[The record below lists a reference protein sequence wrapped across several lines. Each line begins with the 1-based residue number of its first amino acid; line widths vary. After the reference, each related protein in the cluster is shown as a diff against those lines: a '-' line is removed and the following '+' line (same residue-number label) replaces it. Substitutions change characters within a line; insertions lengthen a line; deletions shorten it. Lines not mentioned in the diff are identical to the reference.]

1 MNNKDLIYFL
11 KVAELKHLGYA
22 SQNLNLTQPA
32 LSKSIARLEKVCQ
45 TRLFKRL
52 GRGLELTEAGRLL
65 YQRGRVLQNTYDET
79 LRQIA
84 EMGAGLSGVVRLG
97 SAGSATQFLLPSVC
111 RVMQQRTPNIKIE
124 IQIGMNDVLYG
135 MMARNELDFIL
146 GPIVESDKP
155 VVTVPV
161 TEDRVVVAA
170 SRYHPLA
177 GKEASAAQLSRC
189 GWILP
194 AKSVAMR
201 KWLDRYFFA
210 HHCPALDVRI
220 EISSLAAAP
229 ELIAESGLLSFISEN
244 SLSEEVFA
252 SRLVRVKNDDVVMAR
267 SFGITYL
274 AENTLSPAAQ
284 RVIET
289 IRHYKDL

>member
-32 LSKSIARLEKVCQ
+32 LSKSIARLEKLCQ

-65 YQRGRVLQNTYDET
+65 YQRGLVLQNGFDET

-97 SAGSATQFLLPSVC
+97 SAGSTTQFLLPAVC
-111 RVMQQRTPNIKIE
+111 REMQLLAPNIKLE

-135 MMARNELDFIL
+135 MLGRNELDFIL
-146 GPIVESDKP
+146 GPIVKGDKP
-155 VVTVPV
+155 VITVPV
-161 TEDRVVVAA
+161 TEDHVVVAA
-170 SRYHPLA
+170 SRNHPLA
-177 GKEASAAQLSRC
+177 GKEATAAQLSRC

-201 KWLDRYFFA
+201 KWLDRYFFDN
-210 HHCPALDVRI
+210 HCPALDVRI

-252 SRLVRVKNDDVVMAR
+252 SRLVRVKNDDVIMAR

-284 RVIET
+284 RVIEV
-289 IRHYKDL
+289 IQDYKNL

>member
-32 LSKSIARLEKVCQ
+32 LSKSISRLEKLCQ

-52 GRGLELTEAGRLL
+52 GRGLELTEAGHLL
-65 YQRGRVLQNTYDET
+65 YQRGRVLQNSFDET

-97 SAGSATQFLLPSVC
+97 SAGSATQFLLPAVC
-111 RVMQQRTPNIKIE
+111 RVIQQLAPNIKLE

-135 MMARNELDFIL
+135 MMRRNELDFIL
-146 GPIVESDKP
+146 GPIVKNDRP
-155 VVTVPV
+155 VITLPV

-170 SRYHPLA
+170 GKNHPLA
-177 GKEASAAQLSRC
+177 GKEASAAQLSRY

-201 KWLDRYFFA
+201 KWLDRYFFDN
-210 HHCPALDVRI
+210 HCPALDVRI

-252 SRLVRVKNDDVVMAR
+252 SRLVRVQNDDVVMAR

-284 RVIET
+284 RVIEV
-289 IRHYKDL
+289 IKDYKNL

>member
-32 LSKSIARLEKVCQ
+32 LSKSISRLEKLCQ

-52 GRGLELTEAGRLL
+52 GRGLELTEAGQLL
-65 YQRGRVLQNTYDET
+65 YQRGRLLQNSFDET

-97 SAGSATQFLLPSVC
+97 SAGSATQFLLPAVC
-111 RVMQQRTPNIKIE
+111 RVMQQLAPNIKLE

-135 MMARNELDFIL
+135 MLRRNELDFIL
-146 GPIVESDKP
+146 GPIVKGDRP
-155 VVTVPV
+155 VITLPV

-170 SRYHPLA
+170 SRHHPLA
-177 GKEASAAQLSRC
+177 GKEASAAQLSRY

-210 HHCPALDVRI
+210 NHCPALDVRI

-252 SRLVRVKNDDVVMAR
+252 SRLVRVLNDDVAMTR

-284 RVIET
+284 RVIEV
-289 IRHYKDL
+289 IKEYKSL

>member
-32 LSKSIARLEKVCQ
+32 LSKSISRLEKLCQ

-52 GRGLELTEAGRLL
+52 GRGLELTEAGHLL
-65 YQRGRVLQNTYDET
+65 YQRGRVLQNSFDET

-97 SAGSATQFLLPSVC
+97 SAGSATQFLLPAVC
-111 RVMQQRTPNIKIE
+111 RVMQQLAPNIKLE

-135 MMARNELDFIL
+135 MMRRNELDFIL
-146 GPIVESDKP
+146 GPIVKNDRP
-155 VVTVPV
+155 VITLPV

-170 SRYHPLA
+170 GKNHPLA
-177 GKEASAAQLSRC
+177 GKEASAAQLSRY

-201 KWLDRYFFA
+201 KWLDRYFFDN
-210 HHCPALDVRI
+210 HCPALDVRI

-252 SRLVRVKNDDVVMAR
+252 SRLVRVQNDDVVMAR

-284 RVIET
+284 RVIEV
-289 IRHYKDL
+289 IKDYKNL

>member
-32 LSKSIARLEKVCQ
+32 LSKSISRLEKLCQ

-52 GRGLELTEAGRLL
+52 GRGLELTEAGHLL
-65 YQRGRVLQNTYDET
+65 YQRGRVLQNSFDET

-97 SAGSATQFLLPSVC
+97 SAGSATQFLLPAVC
-111 RVMQQRTPNIKIE
+111 RVMQQLAPNIKLE

-135 MMARNELDFIL
+135 MMRRNELDFIL
-146 GPIVESDKP
+146 GPIVKNDRP
-155 VVTVPV
+155 VITLPV

-170 SRYHPLA
+170 GKNHPLA
-177 GKEASAAQLSRC
+177 GIEASAAQLSRY

-201 KWLDRYFFA
+201 KWLDRYFFDN
-210 HHCPALDVRI
+210 HCPALDVRI

-284 RVIET
+284 RVIEV
-289 IRHYKDL
+289 IKDYKNL

>member
-32 LSKSIARLEKVCQ
+32 LSKSISRLEKLCQ

-52 GRGLELTEAGRLL
+52 GRGLELTEAGELL
-65 YQRGRVLQNTYDET
+65 YQRGRVLQNSFDET
-79 LRQIA
+79 LRQLA
-84 EMGAGLSGVVRLG
+84 EMGSGLSGVVRLG
-97 SAGSATQFLLPSVC
+97 SAGSATQFLLPAVC
-111 RVMQQRTPNIKIE
+111 RVMQQLAPNIKLE

-135 MMARNELDFIL
+135 MLRRNELDLIL
-146 GPIVESDKP
+146 GPIVTSDQP
-155 VVTVPV
+155 VITLPV

-170 SRYHPLA
+170 SKHHPLA
-177 GKEASAAQLSRC
+177 GKVASAAQLSRY

-201 KWLDRYFFA
+201 KWLDHYFFA
-210 HHCPALDVRI
+210 NHCPALDVRI

-252 SRLVRVKNDDVVMAR
+252 SRLTRVENDEVVMAR

-284 RVIET
+284 RLIEVIKD
-289 IRHYKDL
+289 YKNL